1 MIREKIFKGTLS
13 LASGDNLGSH
23 YIGGFKAP
31 SGSLRKCRQ
40 CLAVDDNMKTQV
52 GALFYVVYMLDLLFI
67 AVLLLLIIIIII
79 NITVVVVVAIIIII
93 VNTLLL
99 FYYILLTVKYMCFTI
114 K

>member
-1 MIREKIFKGTLS
+1 MIRGKIFKGTLS

-52 GALFYVVYMLDLLFI
+52 GALFYVVYMLDILFI

-79 NITVVVVVAIIIII
+79 IITVVVVVAII
-93 VNTLLL
+93 
-99 FYYILLTVKYMCFTI
+99 YYILLTVKYMYFTI

>member
-1 MIREKIFKGTLS
+1 MIRGKIFKGTLS

-67 AVLLLLIIIIII
+67 AVLLLIIIIII
-79 NITVVVVVAIIIII
+79 IIITIVVVVAII
-93 VNTLLL
+93 
-99 FYYILLTVKYMCFTI
+99 YYILLTVKYMYFTI

>member
-1 MIREKIFKGTLS
+1 MIRGKIFKGTLS

-31 SGSLRKCRQ
+31 SGSLWKCRQ

-67 AVLLLLIIIIII
+67 AVLLLLLIIII
-79 NITVVVVVAIIIII
+79 TVVVVVVAIIIII
-93 VNTLLL
+93 VITLLL
-99 FYYILLTVKYMCFTI
+99 FYYILLTVKYMYFTI